1 MIKAA
6 MHASLVAEVGRSSEK
21 LQGIRMVLVDDPS
34 LLLLIVLFLTCT
46 IEFVSDC
53 KPIILNHACQK
64 RLLAVCLVL
73 FCKGWSLGCRSAV
86 HLQL

>member
-34 LLLLIVLFLTCT
+34 LWLLIVLFLTCT
-46 IEFVSDC
+46 TEFVSDC
-53 KPIILNHACQK
+53 
-64 RLLAVCLVL
+64 
-73 FCKGWSLGCRSAV
+73 
-86 HLQL
+86 